1 LNLSEEEIR
10 KIAVDAITEMGDKAT
25 PENVKEIVRKR
36 VESISGEEIS
46 YSKGDTSSGHVI
58 LTAFGLN
65 HPGIVAAVTKALGD
79 ANCDIQDLTQKL
91 MGDFF
96 TMIIM
101 IDISSSPK
109 DLREIQDEMKN
120 VAEQLKIKI
129 YLQHEDVFRFM
140 HRI

>member
-1 LNLSEEEIR
+1 MNLTEEEIR
-10 KIAVDAITEMGDKAT
+10 KITIDVISNLGDKAT
-25 PENVKEIVRKR
+25 PENVKEVVLKR
-36 VESISGEEIS
+36 VASITGEDIF
-46 YSKGDTSSGHVI
+46 YSKGDSSSGRVI
-58 LTAFGLN
+58 LTAFGIN

-101 IDISSSPK
+101 IDITSSPK
-109 DLREIQDEMKN
+109 DLREIQEEMKN
-120 VAEQLKIKI
+120 IAEQLKIKI
-129 YLQHEDVFRFM
+129 YLQHEDLFRFM

>member
-1 LNLSEEEIR
+1 LKISEEDIR
-10 KIAVDAITEMGDKAT
+10 KIARDAIKVLGDKAS
-25 PENVKEIVRKR
+25 PENVKDEVLKR
-36 VESISGEEIS
+36 VESISGKVIL
-46 YSKGDTSSGHVI
+46 YSKGDTSSSRVI
-58 LTAFGLN
+58 LTSFGLN

-101 IDISSSPK
+101 IDISKSPK
-109 DLREIQDEMKN
+109 ELKEIQEEMKN

>member
-1 LNLSEEEIR
+1 MNLTEEEIR
-10 KIAVDAITEMGDKAT
+10 KIVIDVISDLGDKAT
-25 PENVKEIVRKR
+25 PENVKEVVTKR
-36 VESISGEEIS
+36 VESISGEEIL
-46 YSKGDTSSGHVI
+46 YSKRDASSGRVI

-65 HPGIVAAVTKALGD
+65 HPGIVAAVTKTLGD

-101 IDISSSPK
+101 IDISYSPK
-109 DLREIQDEMKN
+109 DLKEIQDEMYN
-120 VAEQLKIKI
+120 VAGQLKIKI
-129 YLQHEDVFRFM
+129 YLQHEDLFRFM